1 MTKEEEQ
8 KIIDEI
14 TELTCDLDY
23 LDEIQENWLKQKK
36 EQEFDEDLVQGI

>member
-14 TELTCDLDY
+14 AELTCDLDY
-23 LDEIQENWLKQKK
+23 LDEMQENWLKKKK

>member
-23 LDEIQENWLKQKK
+23 LDEMQENWLKKKK